1 MARRKQI
8 IRYGIS
14 LGIDT
19 TDMARG
25 AREANTVTRR
35 LNRDMGRTESTL
47 RKYKHAQMQLRHE
60 FKAGLITKEQY
71 LRQLKK
77 ERLLR
82 DRANGSLD
90 KYRMKQ
96 RQEAEARR
104 KETMELRRQEVAMR
118 RLAAQ
123 REREARAMAAAR
135 ARHSQMMGGAG
146 AGALSMFGLGGQ
158 YAGGARMA
166 GNLGADEMFAGMG
179 THLAAGAAGAMGMI
193 GMGRYLN
200 NAIDKFGELEGKLV
214 DLKVLYGEIK
224 GEKLGKE
231 FKQLANS
238 TALTTSQL
246 IGNAKIWASYGLTT
260 DGIVDRMRRLGE
272 VTGGNTEKFQAL
284 TVAFAQVNA
293 QGKLMGQE
301 KNQLINA
308 GFSLAEIAKVAGI
321 EMTDFAKAME
331 EGRITADHLNQ
342 ALVNMTEEGG
352 LYFGLLEEKA
362 KTLEGQTIIT
372 ASKWEEASQAVGEN
386 SRYMREGW
394 LGASKALAEY
404 IKQQE
409 EWAASTSKSGAFGFG
424 QGGMYNKFGMGGTM
438 KGSRMGG
445 SYRAEGFLK
454 SSPFSARMTAGADST
469 SLFQELVMG
478 MMGMSGAAQSGLE
491 ADLIRSKMV
500 SGLPEEILKGT
511 KGGWQELRDPAK
523 QKAEFEAA
531 KKKREEQEAK
541 DKVQYGNYQQ
551 QMERFMFV
559 DSEKTGY
566 RKIDEDR
573 ALYEIDKAF
582 KAGEYNVRQH
592 GIIYKKTIEYFE
604 MLKRNDSKVEK
615 QKEADMAA
623 KAAEDRAKKVG
634 GFMQYGQ
641 YENQGLTPD
650 AIALLKKRDK
660 MLAESQ
666 STLGGKG
673 GGVNVGTTGDYALAA
688 ERKKEI
694 ADRARAIDLAEKQ
707 ERHQAQI
714 RANTNTQI
722 QQMNEQNRFLAENIG
737 GV

>member
-35 LNRDMGRTESTL
+35 LNRDMGRTESTI

-60 FKAGLITKEQY
+60 FKSGMITKEQY

-77 ERLLR
+77 ERLIR
-82 DRANGSLD
+82 DRANGALD
-90 KYRMKQ
+90 RHRTKMRK
-96 RQEAEARR
+96 EADARR
-104 KETMELRRQEVAMR
+104 KETMELRRQEVALR
-118 RLAAQ
+118 RLTAQ
-123 REREARAMAAAR
+123 REREARAAAAAR

-146 AGALSMFGLGGQ
+146 AGALSFMGMGGQ

-166 GNLGADEMFAGMG
+166 GNLGADDMFAGMG

-214 DLKVLYGEIK
+214 DLKVLYGEVK
-224 GEKLGKE
+224 GEQLGKE

-260 DGIVDRMRRLGE
+260 DGIVERMRRLGE

-308 GFSLAEIAKVAGI
+308 GFSLAEIAKVAGV
-321 EMTDFAKAME
+321 EMKDFAKAME
-331 EGRITADHLNQ
+331 EGRISSDHLNQ
-342 ALVNMTEEGG
+342 ALINMTEEGG
-352 LYFGLLEEKA
+352 LYFGLLDEKA
-362 KTLEGQTIIT
+362 KTLEGQAIIT

-409 EWAASTSKSGAFGFG
+409 EWSASTGRSGAFGFG
-424 QGGMYNKFGMGGTM
+424 QGGMYNKFGISNRM

-445 SYRAEGFLK
+445 SYRAEGFLGTN
-454 SSPFSARMTAGADST
+454 SYSAHMKAGSDRMSM
-469 SLFQELVMG
+469 FQEIITGLMG
-478 MMGMSGAAQSGLE
+478 MGRAAQSGIE
-491 ADLIRSKMV
+491 ADMARRSMV
-500 SGLPEEILKGT
+500 SGLPEEWLRGT
-511 KGGWQELRDPAK
+511 AGGWQEMPD
-523 QKAEFEAA
+523 AA
-531 KKKREEQEAK
+531 KAKAKLEAEQRKRAEQEAK
-541 DKVQYGNYQQ
+541 DKVHHDNYKSE
-551 QMERFMFV
+551 MERFMFV
-559 DSEKTGY
+559 DKDKTGY
-566 RKIDEDR
+566 RQMDEDR
-573 ALYEIDKAF
+573 AMYELDKAF
-582 KAGEYNVRQH
+582 KAGEINVRQH
-592 GIIYKKTIEYFE
+592 GIIYQKTLQYFE
-604 MLKRNDSKVEK
+604 MLKKNDSKAEK
-615 QKEADMAA
+615 KKEAEVAA
-623 KAAEDRAKKVG
+623 RAADERAKKVG
-634 GFMQYGQ
+634 GYQQFGQ
-641 YENQGLTPD
+641 YENQGLTPE
-650 AIALLKKRDK
+650 AIALLKKRDQ
-660 MLAESQ
+660 MLKDSQ
-666 STLGGKG
+666 ATLGGKG
-673 GGVNVGTTGDYALAA
+673 GGVSVGATGDYALAA
-688 ERKKEI
+688 DRKKEI
-694 ADRARAIDLAEKQ
+694 ADRARAIAIAQKQ

-714 RANTNTQI
+714 RANTNRQI
-722 QQMNEQNRFLAENIG
+722 IQMDQQNRFLEENIG